1 MEITDQR
8 VCGQMIF
15 DVKGLK
21 AAVADLPDDMPVE
34 LCGDNGEIIVNEL
47 TTKAE
52 DGEIF
57 DYTNWVEIDHG

>member
-21 AAVADLPDDMPVE
+21 AAIADLPDDMPVE
-34 LCGDNGEIIVNEL
+34 LCGDNGEIIRYNAL
-47 TTKAE
+47 YLGNTKC
-52 DGEIF
+52 
-57 DYTNWVEIDHG
+57 